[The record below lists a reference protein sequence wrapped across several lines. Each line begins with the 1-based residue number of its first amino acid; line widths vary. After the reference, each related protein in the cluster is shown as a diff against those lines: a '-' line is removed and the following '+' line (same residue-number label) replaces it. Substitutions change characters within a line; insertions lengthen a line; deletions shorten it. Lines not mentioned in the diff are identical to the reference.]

1 VSQRQYAECP
11 GPCGVDAA
19 GGALVD
25 DFDMDDDA
33 PPRGFDPSKP
43 SIARVYDAF
52 LGGKDNS
59 PADREVTARLAEIS
73 PEFVPGARDNRAFI
87 GRAVTWAAARGIRQ
101 FLDLGS
107 GLPTHP
113 AVHEFAREA
122 IPDARVCYVDNDPV
136 AVLRAQ
142 ALLADPAGI
151 AVIKA
156 DLTGPDAVLAEAA
169 AGGIDLTEPVC
180 VIFAMVLHF
189 YPPDQARSIVAA
201 YMSRVPAGST
211 VVISTGRMDD
221 PDAWHRMR
229 DGYSAS
235 ATYNH
240 SRDEV
245 ASFFAGLEIVPPGLV
260 RAVDWRN
267 VAPESGA
274 PSHGRVY
281 PLGGVAVAGPS
292 GPSGQ

>member
-1 VSQRQYAECP
+1 MDS
-11 GPCGVDAA
+11 
-19 GGALVD
+19 GA
-25 DFDMDDDA
+25 
-33 PPRGFDPSKP
+33 PIEGFDPREP
-43 SIARVYDAF
+43 NIARVYDAF
-52 LGGKDNS
+52 LGGKDNYA
-59 PADREVTARLAEIS
+59 ADRELAARLAEIS
-73 PEFVPGARDNRAFI
+73 PEFAQGAHDNRAFI
-87 GRAVTWAAARGIRQ
+87 GRAVTWAAGRGIRQ

-122 IPDARVCYVDNDPV
+122 IPDASVCYVDNDAV
-136 AVLRAQ
+136 AVLHAQ
-142 ALLADPAGI
+142 ALLAKPKGI
-151 AVIKA
+151 TVIRA
-156 DLTGPDAVLAEAA
+156 DLTDLDVVLAEAT

-189 YPPDQARSIVAA
+189 YPPEQARSIVAG

-240 SRDEV
+240 SREEV
-245 ASFFAGLEIVPPGLV
+245 ASFFAGLKLVPPGLV
-260 RAVDWRN
+260 RATDWRGI
-267 VAPESGA
+267 APEVGVQA
-274 PSHGRVY
+274 RGPVY
-281 PLGGVAVAGPS
+281 PLGGVAVS
-292 GPSGQ
+292 GTGG

>member
-1 VSQRQYAECP
+1 
-11 GPCGVDAA
+11 
-19 GGALVD
+19 
-25 DFDMDDDA
+25 M
-33 PPRGFDPSKP
+33 
-43 SIARVYDAF
+43 
-52 LGGKDNS
+52 
-59 PADREVTARLAEIS
+59 
-73 PEFVPGARDNRAFI
+73 
-87 GRAVTWAAARGIRQ
+87 
-101 FLDLGS
+101 
-107 GLPTHP
+107 H
-113 AVHEFAREA
+113 
-122 IPDARVCYVDNDPV
+122 
-136 AVLRAQ
+136 AQ
-142 ALLADPAGI
+142 ALLAGPAGI

-156 DLTGPDAVLAEAA
+156 DLTGPDTVLAEAA

-189 YPPDQARSIVAA
+189 YPPDQARSIVTG

-245 ASFFAGLEIVPPGLV
+245 ASFFTGLEIVPPGLV

-274 PSHGRVY
+274 ASHGHVY

-292 GPSGQ
+292 GQ